1 MGTHALVHFI
11 SQRRSGSSIL
21 VSFYF
26 QYDGYLAGVGKQ
38 LLDFLK
44 SRRMVNGIPLRREKD
59 NFIYANGLE
68 CLAAQFCAEFKRGP
82 GNLYIVPSN
91 HSEEEHT
98 YNVMYNEE
106 VKEIYVGYLHR
117 SIMTLDEFEAYIDSK
132 SSASASASASS
143 EDDK

>member
-1 MGTHALVHFI
+1 
-11 SQRRSGSSIL
+11 
-21 VSFYF
+21 
-26 QYDGYLAGVGKQ
+26 
-38 LLDFLK
+38 
-44 SRRMVNGIPLRREKD
+44 MVNGIPLRREKD

-106 VKEIYVGYLHR
+106 AKEIYVGYLHR
-117 SIMTLDEFEAYIDSK
+117 SIMTLDEFEAYIESK
-132 SSASASASASS
+132 TSKPTAGKNNDKDE
-143 EDDK
+143 EDN